1 MHSVSFARLSLL
13 TFVAACLA
21 LATAPA
27 RAQDSV
33 LAPQEP
39 IEGQIAP
46 ETPDSSEPPPV
57 ASYPSTETNCGDH
70 LDDDH
75 DGLADCADAD
85 CFDAQSCE
93 AGGSAEDNETACRD
107 WLDNDG
113 DGAVDC
119 DDQDCQATHIR
130 ACRGSWGG
138 GSGGGGTGRVPSAS
152 AALSSP
158 SADDLPELGEG
169 QSLEDLL
176 GTHGDIDGE
185 RSDETCAD
193 GIDNDLDGNT
203 DCADYGCRFS
213 PNVTVC
219 QPSSGIHLS
228 IVAGAG
234 ARLTL
239 NYNADGSYQGNV
251 PLGGIT
257 LVQVRA
263 LGQIPG
269 IQNSFFLLSARLEDS
284 FRLNFVLF
292 QIPVSSRGHYLQFNS
307 GSGTLSS
314 ALIISAARQIMLDRA
329 VYLNQ
334 AFEQGNGVVVET
346 GGPID
351 DAGHFRFRLFG
362 AVGSN
367 QFSSSVGGR
376 FFSADDRNFAWT
388 AGGQLQIDFAGH
400 YDRIGDDP
408 YMYTPSQLNVSLLV
422 GAKYDTLP
430 NERQFAW
437 HAQAIFRLD
446 RFQLRGES
454 YSRYIFDYD
463 AAQTAWNFMGTVL
476 IVPRVLLFAADV
488 GGFYH
493 VAPYHNLPTGLTP
506 SGVSYQPEQFQYR
519 AALHWFFYRD
529 IGIMTLLYAETQR
542 EHVATALVP
551 DIERVIRIESRFRF

>member
-1 MHSVSFARLSLL
+1 MQFVSIRSPLPTVRPVGILL
-13 TFVAACLA
+13 AVLA
-21 LATAPA
+21 IALTVAPA
-27 RAQDSV
+27 RAQDTTDQ
-33 LAPQEP
+33 LAAPTEP
-39 IEGQIAP
+39 A
-46 ETPDSSEPPPV
+46 PPPV
-57 ASYPSTETNCGDH
+57 VSVSAPSTETNCSDR

-85 CFDAQSCE
+85 CFDAESCE
-93 AGGSAEDNETACRD
+93 AGGSDENTESACRD

-119 DDQDCQATHIR
+119 DDQDCQAPEIR

-138 GSGGGGTGRVPSAS
+138 ASASSSGSG
-152 AALSSP
+152 ALSTP
-158 SADDLPELGEG
+158 TQEDLPELSAG
-169 QSLEDLL
+169 QTLEDLV

-193 GIDNDLDGNT
+193 GIDNDLDGQT
-203 DCADYGCRFS
+203 DCADIGCRFS

-219 QPSSGIHLS
+219 QPGGGIHLS
-228 IVAGAG
+228 IVAGG
-234 ARLTL
+234 GGRLTL
-239 NYNADGSYQGNV
+239 NYNADGTYTGNT

-292 QIPVSSRGHYLQFNS
+292 QVPVSARGHYLQFNS

-334 AFEQGNGVVVET
+334 AFEQGNGIVLEG

-351 DAGHFRFRLFG
+351 DEGHLRFRLFG
-362 AVGSN
+362 AAGGT

-376 FFSADDRNFAWT
+376 FFSADDRNFAW
-388 AGGQLQIDFAGH
+388 AVGGQLQVDLAGH

-408 YMYTPSQLNVSLLV
+408 YMYTPSPLNVSFLAGL
-422 GAKYDTLP
+422 KYDVLP
-430 NERQFAW
+430 NERQIAW
-437 HAQAIFRLD
+437 HAQGIFRFWH
-446 RFQLRGES
+446 FQLRAES

-463 AAQTAWNFMGTVL
+463 AAQTAWNVMGTVL

-493 VAPYHNLPTGLTP
+493 VAPYHNLPSGSLTP
-506 SGVSYQPEQFQYR
+506 SGVTYQPEQFQYR

-529 IGIMTLLYAETQR
+529 VGILTLLYAETQR

>member
-1 MHSVSFARLSLL
+1 MHSVSSVRSHLL
-13 TFVAACLA
+13 TIVTIVLA
-21 LATAPA
+21 LSAASA
-27 RAQDSV
+27 RAQDTTAEVSQEIA
-33 LAPQEP
+33 APPQAYVP
-39 IEGQIAP
+39 PAAS
-46 ETPDSSEPPPV
+46 TPS
-57 ASYPSTETNCGDH
+57 AETNCSDR

-85 CFDAQSCE
+85 CFEAESCE
-93 AGGSAEDNETACRD
+93 AGGSAENTEAACRD

-113 DGAVDC
+113 DGSVDC
-119 DDQDCQATHIR
+119 DDEDCQAPQIH
-130 ACRGSWGG
+130 ACGGSWS
-138 GSGGGGTGRVPSAS
+138 SGAS
-152 AALSSP
+152 SSLAAPLQEE
-158 SADDLPELGEG
+158 LPELGAG
-169 QSLEDLL
+169 QSLEDLM

-193 GIDNDLDGNT
+193 GIDNDLDGRM
-203 DCADYGCRFS
+203 DCADLGCRFN
-213 PNVTVC
+213 PAVTVC
-219 QPSSGIHLS
+219 QANSGIHLS
-228 IVAGAG
+228 IVAGGG

-239 NYNADGSYQGNV
+239 NYSADGTYTGNV

-257 LVQVRA
+257 LIQVRA

-269 IQNSFFLLSARLEDS
+269 IQHSFFLLSARLEDS

-292 QIPVSSRGHYLQFNS
+292 QIPVSTRGHYLQFNS

-334 AFEQGNGVVVET
+334 AFEQGNGLVLET

-351 DAGHFRFRLFG
+351 DDGHVRFRLFG
-362 AVGSN
+362 AAGGT

-376 FFSADDRNFAWT
+376 FFSADDRNFSYAL
-388 AGGQLQIDFAGH
+388 GGQLQFDIAGH

-408 YMYTPSQLNVSLLV
+408 YMYTPSPLNVSFLAGL
-422 GAKYDTLP
+422 KYDTLP
-430 NERQFAW
+430 NERALAW
-437 HAQAIFRLD
+437 HALGIFRWWH
-446 RFQLRGES
+446 FQLRAES
-454 YSRYIFDYD
+454 YSRYVFDYD
-463 AAQTAWNFMGTVL
+463 AMQTAWNVMATVL

-493 VAPYHNLPTGLTP
+493 VSAYHNLPTGGAMTP
-506 SGVSYQPEQFQYR
+506 TGVTYQPEQFQYR

-529 IGIMTLLYAETQR
+529 VGILTLLYAETQR

>member
-1 MHSVSFARLSLL
+1 MTNRYVPTLL
-13 TFVAACLA
+13 CALLA
-21 LATAPA
+21 LFAAPA
-27 RAQDSV
+27 RAQDSG
-33 LAPQEP
+33 LGSQEG
-39 IEGQIAP
+39 IEEP
-46 ETPDSSEPPPV
+46 TPPVSSESTPV
-57 ASYPSTETNCGDH
+57 PSTETNCTDR

-85 CFDAQSCE
+85 CFDARACQ
-93 AGGSAEDNETACRD
+93 AGGTDENTEAACRD

-119 DDQDCQATHIR
+119 DDQDCQVPQIR

-138 GSGGGGTGRVPSAS
+138 SSGGGVSQVSGPQSELSA
-152 AALSSP
+152 P
-158 SADDLPELGEG
+158 TPDDLPELGSG
-169 QSLEDLL
+169 QTLEDLM
-176 GTHGDIDGE
+176 GTNGDIDGE

-193 GIDNDLDGNT
+193 GIDNDLDGRT
-203 DCADYGCRFS
+203 DCQDYGCRFS

-219 QPSSGIHLS
+219 QPSNGIHLS
-228 IVAGAG
+228 IVAGGG

-292 QIPVSSRGHYLQFNS
+292 QIPVSTRGHYLQFNS

-334 AFEQGNGVVVET
+334 AFEQGNGIVVET

-351 DAGHFRFRLFG
+351 DEGHFRFRLFG
-362 AVGSN
+362 GAGGT

-376 FFSADDRNFAWT
+376 FFSPDDRNFSWV
-388 AGGQLQIDFAGH
+388 AGGQLQIDLAGH

-408 YMYTPSQLNVSLLV
+408 YMYTPSPLNVSFLAGL
-422 GAKYDTLP
+422 KYDTLP
-430 NERQFAW
+430 NERALAW
-437 HAQAIFRLD
+437 HALGIFRYWH
-446 RFQLRGES
+446 FQLRAES
-454 YSRYIFDYD
+454 YSRYVFDYN
-463 AAQTAWNFMGTVL
+463 AAQTAWNVMGTVL

-493 VAPYHNLPTGLTP
+493 VAPYQNLPTGSLTP
-506 SGVSYQPEQFQYR
+506 TGVTYQPEQFQYR

-542 EHVATALVP
+542 EHVAGSLNP